1 MTAFG
6 AASIETVDLKVLSLA
21 QDDIVWEGV
30 EQFFPTDAGERAVGV
45 NLVEFVGDTDE
56 SVEAP
61 LQKMTA
67 MLAANRTSRDR
78 RGFTIARGEAEVTRI
93 WEMRKKSVGLLGNM
107 QGDKRPIPFV
117 EDTAVPPENLADY
130 ILEFRAALD
139 RRGLTYGMFGHVDA
153 GVLHVRPAID
163 MKDPNQEKLIRE
175 ITEEVVSITKK
186 YGGLLWGEHGKG
198 VRSEF
203 SAPVLW

>member
-1 MTAFG
+1 
-6 AASIETVDLKVLSLA
+6 
-21 QDDIVWEGV
+21 
-30 EQFFPTDAGERAVGV
+30 
-45 NLVEFVGDTDE
+45 
-56 SVEAP
+56 
-61 LQKMTA
+61 MTA
-67 MLAANRTSRDR
+67 MLAANGTSKDR

-107 QGDKRPIPFV
+107 QGEKRPIPFV

-163 MKDPNQEKLIRE
+163 MKDPKQEKLIRE

-203 SAPVLW
+203 SPQYLW